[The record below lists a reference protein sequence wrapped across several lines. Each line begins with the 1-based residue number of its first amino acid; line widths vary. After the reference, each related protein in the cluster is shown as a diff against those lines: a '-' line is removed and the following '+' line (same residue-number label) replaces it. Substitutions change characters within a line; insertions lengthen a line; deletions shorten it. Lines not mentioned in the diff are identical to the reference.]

1 MFFHKVVKFYMVEEE
16 ITSVEEYLQIIREN
30 KEKNL
35 TRGNQEDFL
44 FRGQKID
51 HPLIPKIARLKPR
64 GDLLAIE
71 QKLLQEFKRTSPL
84 LINDQHPMDDW
95 DYLTLGQHF
104 GLPTRLLDW
113 SNNPLA
119 ALWFAIWNDE
129 ILEGEQTPYAVVWI
143 MMAEVHD
150 FELSIGEV
158 HPFAVQE
165 TKIFRPRIIKQ
176 RINNQSAVF
185 SIQSS
190 DEIKEK
196 CRLNE
201 TDSFHKKLLK
211 IKIPADKFPDIRTDL
226 NTLGVNAYTIFPE
239 LSGLCSYLQ
248 WRYFQ

>member
-1 MFFHKVVKFYMVEEE
+1 MVGEEE
-16 ITSVEEYLQIIREN
+16 IKSVEEYLHIIREN
-30 KEKNL
+30 KEHNL
-35 TRGNQEDFL
+35 SRGNQEDFL

-51 HPLIPKIARLKPR
+51 HPLIPKIARLNPK
-64 GDLLAIE
+64 GELMAIE
-71 QKLLQEFKRTSPL
+71 KRLLEEFKRTSPL
-84 LINDQHPMDDW
+84 LINDQQPMDDW
-95 DYLTLGQHF
+95 DFLTLGQHF

-129 ILEGEQTPYAVVWI
+129 LYCEQPTEYAVVWI
-143 MMAEVHD
+143 LMAEASD
-150 FELSIGEV
+150 FELAINQT
-158 HPFAVQE
+158 HPFEVKE

-190 DEIKEK
+190 NEIKEK

-201 TDSFHKKLLK
+201 TDSFRKKLIK
-211 IKIPADKFPDIRTDL
+211 IKIPAQRFHHIRNDL

-239 LSGLCSYLQ
+239 LPGLCSYLQ
-248 WRYFQ
+248 WRYFK